1 MVEGGDVAAVEQRL
15 NGLLIRPGRAAARVG
30 PNRAAQ
36 VVCFVQGDVDAG
48 RLRIASF
55 VRGAPEEAQRLDVA
69 ATGKMPRL
77 RNVVLD
83 VGVQKVDRDFFRVV
97 AEHLKVNIRVFAGCA
112 AEHRAGQIGIE
123 RRKPLHPVDRDAAQ
137 PPQQRRLAVA
147 LEERLIFADFFFD
160 LVVIRQPFA
169 GNTAL
174 ADYLPC
180 RFTLGRCVVQTVFS
194 DHPGSRDG
202 DFLAHALRI
211 EM

>member
-1 MVEGGDVAAVEQRL
+1 MSRDLACEEL
-15 NGLLIRPGRAAARVG
+15 FPNLEPRAAARSLSKALSMARTALAELG
-30 PNRAAQ
+30 EAGAALL
-36 VVCFVQGDVDAG
+36 GADLTHLWLAPGIAVDADE
-48 RLRIASF
+48 L
-55 VRGAPEEAQRLDVA
+55 
-69 ATGKMPRL
+69 T
-77 RNVVLD
+77 
-83 VGVQKVDRDFFRVV
+83 
-97 AEHLKVNIRVFAGCA
+97 
-112 AEHRAGQIGIE
+112 
-123 RRKPLHPVDRDAAQ
+123 
-137 PPQQRRLAVA
+137 VA
-147 LEERLIFADFFFD
+147 LEQRLIFTDFFFD